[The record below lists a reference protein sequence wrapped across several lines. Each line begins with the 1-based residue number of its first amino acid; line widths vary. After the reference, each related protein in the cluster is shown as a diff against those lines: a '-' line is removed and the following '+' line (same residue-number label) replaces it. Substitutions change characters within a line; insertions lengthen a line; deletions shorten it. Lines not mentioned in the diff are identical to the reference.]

1 MSDVT
6 AQVSV
11 ELGSASGVP
20 RHQQTACMANHE
32 RDIFDRNLS
41 SYHQLFPIDASTTSS
56 TRPAPDPLTQ
66 IMAQA
71 HSDDEDDNVSDINDV
86 LPPP

>member
-20 RHQQTACMANHE
+20 RHQQTAGVANHE
-32 RDIFDRNLS
+32 RNTFDKNLAS
-41 SYHQLFPIDASTTSS
+41 HHQLFAINTS
-56 TRPAPDPLTQ
+56 TRPAPAHLQDP
-66 IMAQA
+66 
-71 HSDDEDDNVSDINDV
+71 HRFH
-86 LPPP
+86 